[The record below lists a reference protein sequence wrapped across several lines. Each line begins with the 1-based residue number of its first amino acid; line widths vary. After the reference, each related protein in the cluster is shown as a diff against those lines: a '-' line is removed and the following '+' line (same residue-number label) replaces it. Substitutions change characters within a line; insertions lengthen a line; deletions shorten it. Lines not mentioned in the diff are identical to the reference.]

1 MTHKRAIII
10 SAELASFIGR
20 GVLDPA
26 WLPPEPIVIGF
37 GDMGEPAVSIL
48 AGENIGEEAGG
59 HILLFAISRN
69 ACLRMFGL
77 LPSVKGSWYLSAD
90 LRELGRA
97 LVAVEGESEVAGML
111 RTARSL
117 ELLCRLFGALEEHR
131 MVEFHGKTTLSE
143 IDAKRVATA
152 HQLVSEGWREPL
164 TVAEIARRSGLG
176 KAKLTQGFREMYK
189 CTVAE
194 AVSERRLS
202 HARMLLTL
210 SDLPISS
217 IGYRCGYQSNASF
230 TRAFARRFGMTPTD
244 MRRREGAPAESQD
257 RLTATGS
264 GSMRR
269 DCKEVATDLMTGAP
283 RPRG

>member
-1 MTHKRAIII
+1 MIH
-10 SAELASFIGR
+10 L
-20 GVLDPA
+20 
-26 WLPPEPIVIGF
+26 
-37 GDMGEPAVSIL
+37 
-48 AGENIGEEAGG
+48 
-59 HILLFAISRN
+59 LLF
-69 ACLRMFGL
+69 L
-77 LPSVKGSWYLSAD
+77 LAFAGFAMLCAARDRHQRD
-90 LRELGRA
+90 LLGRKLPARTAIGLRRTGLFLVLLAYPVAGLA
-97 LVAVEGESEVAGML
+97 LGWGYGAVE
-111 RTARSL
+111 
-117 ELLCRLFGALEEHR
+117 
-131 MVEFHGKTTLSE
+131 
-143 IDAKRVATA
+143 
-152 HQLVSEGWREPL
+152 W
-164 TVAEIARRSGLG
+164 LG
-176 KAKLTQGFREMYK
+176 QAKLTQGFREMYK

>member
-1 MTHKRAIII
+1 MTRKRAIII
-10 SAELASFIGR
+10 SAEFTSFVGR
-20 GVLDPA
+20 GPVEPA

-48 AGENIGEEAGG
+48 ASEDVDREARD
-59 HILLFAISRN
+59 HILLCAISRT

-77 LPSVKGSWYLSAD
+77 LPSVKESWYLSAD

-111 RTARSL
+111 RVARSL
-117 ELLCRLFGALEEHR
+117 ELLCRLFAALEEHR
-131 MVEFHGKTTLSE
+131 MVEYHGKTTLSE
-143 IDAKRVATA
+143 LDAKRVAAA
-152 HQLVSEGWREPL
+152 HQLVSEGWQQPL

-202 HARMLLTL
+202 HARSLLSL

-230 TRAFARRFGMTPTD
+230 TRAFVRRFGVTPTD
-244 MRRREGAPAESQD
+244 MRRREMGKHGPVAP
-257 RLTATGS
+257 L
-264 GSMRR
+264 
-269 DCKEVATDLMTGAP
+269 P
-283 RPRG
+283 

>member
-10 SAELASFIGR
+10 SSEFVSFVGR
-20 GVLDPA
+20 GALDPA
-26 WLPPEPIVIGF
+26 WLPPEPIAIGF
-37 GDMGEPAVSIL
+37 GDIGEPAVSIL
-48 AGENIGEEAGG
+48 ANDNIGDEAGG
-59 HILLFAISRN
+59 HILLLAISRA
-69 ACLRMFGL
+69 ACLRLFGL

-131 MVEFHGKTTLSE
+131 MVEYHGRATLSE
-143 IDAKRVATA
+143 TDARRVAAA
-152 HQLVSEGWREPL
+152 HQLVSEGWHEPL
-164 TVAEIARRSGLG
+164 TVTEIARRSGLG
-176 KAKLTQGFREMYK
+176 KAKLTQGFREMYQ

-202 HARMLLTL
+202 HARSLLSL
-210 SDLPISS
+210 SDLPIST

-230 TRAFARRFGMTPTD
+230 TRAFARRFGMTPTE
-244 MRRREGAPAESQD
+244 MRRREGAPRTISD
-257 RLTATGS
+257 
-264 GSMRR
+264 
-269 DCKEVATDLMTGAP
+269 
-283 RPRG
+283 

>member
-1 MTHKRAIII
+1 MTSKRAITI
-10 SAELASFIGR
+10 SAEFASFVGH
-20 GVLDPA
+20 GPVDPA

-37 GDMGEPAVSIL
+37 GDIGEPAVSIL
-48 AGENIGEEAGG
+48 ASEDIDSEAGD
-59 HILLFAISRN
+59 HILLFAIGRS

-77 LPSVKGSWYLSAD
+77 LPSVKGSWYLAAD

-111 RTARSL
+111 RVARSL

-131 MVEFHGKTTLSE
+131 MVEYHGNTTLSE
-143 IDAKRVATA
+143 LDAKRVAAA
-152 HQLVSEGWREPL
+152 HQLVSEGWQQPL
-164 TVAEIARRSGLG
+164 TVAEVARRSGLG

-202 HARMLLTL
+202 HARTLLSL

-244 MRRREGAPAESQD
+244 MRRREKAPD
-257 RLTATGS
+257 GS
-264 GSMRR
+264 ACGEMP
-269 DCKEVATDLMTGAP
+269 A
-283 RPRG
+283 

>member
-10 SAELASFIGR
+10 SAEFASFVGR
-20 GVLDPA
+20 GRVDPA

-48 AGENIGEEAGG
+48 ASENVDHGAGG
-59 HILLFAISRN
+59 HILLFAISRA

-77 LPSVKGSWYLSAD
+77 LPSVAGSWYLSAD

-111 RTARSL
+111 RLPRTL
-117 ELLCRLFGALEEHR
+117 ELLCRLFEALEEHR
-131 MVEFHGKTTLSE
+131 MVEFHGKTSLSE
-143 IDAKRVATA
+143 IDAKRVAAA
-152 HQLVSEGWREPL
+152 HQLVSESWREPL
-164 TVAEIARRSGLG
+164 TVAEVARRSGLG
-176 KAKLTQGFREMYK
+176 KAKLTQGFREMYQ

-202 HARMLLTL
+202 HARTLLSL

-217 IGYRCGYQSNASF
+217 VGYRCGYQSNASF
-230 TRAFARRFGMTPTD
+230 TRAFVRRFGTTPTD
-244 MRRREGAPAESQD
+244 LRWREKGKDGPAAP
-257 RLTATGS
+257 L
-264 GSMRR
+264 
-269 DCKEVATDLMTGAP
+269 P
-283 RPRG
+283 